1 MLLCLASGQR
11 VTPDE
16 ADTGSKTPSGETC
29 NDRWIAE
36 TNRRTSYL
44 SWKAKQNG
52 FDARFIELAGQV
64 NGHMP
69 HYVVAKITDALNTR
83 RKAINGARI
92 LALGVAYKRDV
103 DDVRESPALDVMRT
117 LQEKGAEVAY
127 SDPHVPVLAAHVWG
141 GPHALESVPLDAKT
155 LEQFDCAVI
164 LTDHRAFDYELIV
177 AHSDRLVDTRNAL
190 GRRSR
195 STIVR
200 LGAPL
205 RAHDRLPEN
214 DKEDNQRRSEAEK
227 IPRPLRRKTPR
238 PGVPLSAR
246 SRSRGEVHRRR
257 ARCGA

>member
-1 MLLCLASGQR
+1 MPFYPGPGLGGHCI
-11 VTPDE
+11 PID
-16 ADTGSKTPSGETC
+16 PF
-29 NDRWIAE
+29 
-36 TNRRTSYL
+36 YL

-69 HYVVAKITDALNTR
+69 HYVVAKIADALNTR
-83 RKAINGARI
+83 RKAINGARV

-141 GPHALESVPLDAKT
+141 GPHALESMPLDVKT
-155 LEQFDCAVI
+155 LERFDCAVI
-164 LTDHRAFDYELIV
+164 LTDHHAFDYELIV

-190 GRRSR
+190 GNRSA

-205 RAHDRLPEN
+205 RARGPLPDHD
-214 DKEDNQRRSEAEK
+214 KADNQPRRTEARK
-227 IPRPLRRKTPR
+227 APGQLRQNARRPRAPV
-238 PGVPLSAR
+238 GAR
-246 SRSRGEVHRRR
+246 SHSRRHTDRFRSRV
-257 ARCGA
+257 ATGA